1 MKSLNSFYFLS
12 LVLLCASCSINTRSS
27 YTYSKSTVT
36 SYVNAAGDTIR
47 EFEVHTTRSGSAA
60 RPLQGAALA
69 HKLLK
74 EVEQELDTLPKSIKA
89 MQE

>member
-1 MKSLNSFYFLS
+1 MKLLSSFYLLS
-12 LVLLCASCSINTRSS
+12 LVLLCSCSITSRSS

-47 EFEVHTTRSGSAA
+47 EVEVHTTRSVASGGQA
-60 RPLQGAALA
+60 QGAVLA

-74 EVEQELDTLPKSIKA
+74 EVEEELDTLPKAVKVK
-89 MQE
+89 QE